1 MPMHTQAMA
10 MKSEGFLGGWLS
22 GNKAW
27 GKLGIACSW
36 MNDLPATIYLGT
48 VYDNMAVAIIPNN
61 EGLLEAI
68 WSYCSS
74 PVFNSEIR
82 KLNQKVQVASG
93 TFAKVPFDA
102 DHWSKVAVEK
112 YPNGLPEPQSN
123 DPTEWLF
130 HGHLAGMLEAGDARE
145 PNPAEVLQVAVGR
158 LLGYQW
164 PPELDPEMRLDDIAR
179 KWATRCDELKEFA
192 DKDGIVCLSAT
203 RGERSAADR
212 VRELLGAALGSDW
225 SSNKERELLAA
236 IAADQSTD
244 TRTVNPAAILED
256 WLRDDFFTEHCKL
269 FNHRP
274 FVWHIWDGN
283 KNGFHCLV
291 NAHKITG
298 PDGEARRTLES
309 ITYSYL
315 GDWIDRQKADQADGK
330 EGADAR
336 LIAAQDLQA
345 QLEKI
350 LEGEAPYDLFVRWKA
365 LHEQAIGWEPDINDG
380 VRLNIRPFM
389 TAELAKGGKKDAGLL
404 RWKPN
409 IKWSKNAGKEPQSL
423 RPKIDFPWFWN
434 CDDQATDFA
443 GGKEFDGNRWND
455 LHYTRATKEAAREAA
470 AERESEESAS

>member
-1 MPMHTQAMA
+1 MHETAQH
-10 MKSEGFLGGWLS
+10 MKAEGFLGGWLS

-27 GKLGIACSW
+27 GKRGVACSW
-36 MNDLPATIYLGT
+36 MNDLPATPYCGA
-48 VYDNMAVAIIPNN
+48 VYDNMVAVIIPND
-61 EGLLEAI
+61 ETSFGAI
-68 WSYCSS
+68 WTYCSS
-74 PVFNSEIR
+74 PDFNTDVR
-82 KLNQKVQVASG
+82 KINQKIQVANS
-93 TFAKVPFDA
+93 TLVKVPFDLE
-102 DHWSKVAVEK
+102 HWQKVAAEK

-123 DPTEWLF
+123 DPTQWLF
-130 HGHLAGMLEAGDARE
+130 HGHPAGMLEAGDARE
-145 PNPAEVLQVAVGR
+145 PNPGAILQVAVGR
-158 LLGYQW
+158 LLGYVW
-164 PPELDPEMRLDDIAR
+164 PPELDPEMRLDKVAR
-179 KWATRCDELKEFA
+179 EWVTRCDKLKEFA

-212 VRELLGAALGSDW
+212 VRELLAAALGSDW

-236 IAADQSTD
+236 IATEQSTEKK
-244 TRTVNPAAILED
+244 TVKPAACLED

-269 FNHRP
+269 FHHRP

-283 KNGFHCLV
+283 TNGFHCLV

-336 LIAAQDLQA
+336 LIAAQYLQA

-389 TAELAKGGKKDAGLL
+389 TAELAKGGKKDAGLF

-409 IKWSKNAGKEPQSL
+409 IKWSKNAGKEPQGL
-423 RPKIDFPWFWN
+423 RPKIDFPWFWK

-470 AERESEESAS
+470 AEREPEESAS